1 MTTTSQAAQFA
12 NRAEARR
19 LATVLG
25 GITRQAIDYM
35 ERSGKLALADELP
48 LKKLQGIRQL
58 LGVSLT
64 DAEVEADNP
73 AALRHLKKRLTAE
86 LDDTTIAAMEEVICA

>member
-25 GITRQAIDYM
+25 GLVRQTIDCL
-35 ERSGKLALADELP
+35 ERSGKLALADELL
-48 LKKLQGIRQL
+48 LKRLHGIRQL
-58 LGVSLT
+58 LAVSLT
-64 DAEVEADNP
+64 DAAVESDNP
-73 AALRHLKKRLTAE
+73 AALRHIKKRLTAE
-86 LDDTTIAAMEEVICA
+86 LDDALTAALQEICA